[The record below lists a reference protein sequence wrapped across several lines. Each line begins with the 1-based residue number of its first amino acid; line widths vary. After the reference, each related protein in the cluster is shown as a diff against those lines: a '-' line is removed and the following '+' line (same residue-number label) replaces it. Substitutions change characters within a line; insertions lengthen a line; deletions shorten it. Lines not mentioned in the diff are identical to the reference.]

1 MDRLPR
7 HGQQYDFRRG
17 RLGTR
22 YSRGAAAQFGNDPR
36 QFGRATLIAEQNFVT
51 LLEGGLCDASS
62 NVSRSE
68 HSNLQSMTLQHTGL
82 SLEAVV
88 NCDAVGGGPA
98 RKTNHSVLR
107 LDDVVHIE
115 SVKDVLTPG
124 ERAPAA
130 IVGLKAELQ
139 IQQRVTRHEVQRRAA
154 DRGRCQALVRGLRPY
169 EARPL
174 IGQRV
179 LVVDTRS

>member
-1 MDRLPR
+1 MSPAPSIPIFNRTLR
-7 HGQQYDFRRG
+7 F
-17 RLGTR
+17 
-22 YSRGAAAQFGNDPR
+22 AAGESFP
-36 QFGRATLIAEQNFVT
+36 
-51 LLEGGLCDASS
+51 
-62 NVSRSE
+62 SRSV
-68 HSNLQSMTLQHTGL
+68 M
-82 SLEAVV
+82 SLEAVID
-88 NCDAVGGGPA
+88 CDAVGGRPP

-115 SVKDVLTPG
+115 SVQDVLTPG

-130 IVGLKAELQ
+130 IVGLNAELQ

-154 DRGRCQALVRGLRPY
+154 DRGRCQALVRHLSPY

-179 LVVDTRS
+179 LVVDTR